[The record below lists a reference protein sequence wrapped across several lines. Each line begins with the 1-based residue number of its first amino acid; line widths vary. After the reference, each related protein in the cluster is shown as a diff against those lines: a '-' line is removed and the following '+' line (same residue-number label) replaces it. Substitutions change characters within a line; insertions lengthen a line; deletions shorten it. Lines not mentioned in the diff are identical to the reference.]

1 MGAGGLPTVRAVSG
15 NELDNVELW
24 VLFGF
29 DWIGR
34 GSTFAAALDRTPYGG
49 SAMIVCA
56 EKPAERVTP
65 EVGPRLPIVFRE
77 SLQQDQLLP
86 LELREQS

>member
-1 MGAGGLPTVRAVSG
+1 
-15 NELDNVELW
+15 
-24 VLFGF
+24 
-29 DWIGR
+29 
-34 GSTFAAALDRTPYGG
+34 
-49 SAMIVCA
+49 MIVCA